1 MLVHPNKPVI
11 FFDGICNL
19 CNASVQFI
27 IKRDK
32 NDFFRFAALQ
42 SLIAQHVL
50 ANFSPQ
56 NNYESVLLFENG
68 KLYSES
74 TAALRISRKLSGL
87 WPMLFILVIIPPPIR
102 NSIYRLIA
110 KNRYRWFGRKDRC
123 MIPTSDLAHKFLL

>member
-1 MLVHPNKPVI
+1 MLVDPNKSVI

-32 NDFFRFAALQ
+32 DDSFRFATVQ
-42 SLIAQHVL
+42 SKIGQQLI
-50 ANFSPQ
+50 ANFSTQ
-56 NNYESVLLFENG
+56 NNQESVLLFENG

-74 TAALRISRKLSGL
+74 TAALRISRKLSGI

-110 KNRYRWFGRKDRC
+110 KNRYRWFGRKERC
-123 MIPTSDLAHKFLL
+123 MIPTGDLAHKFLL